1 MENVK
6 RKIISFWLA
15 HFFIRRIA
23 KRYPDFFK
31 KWVCDITDNRL
42 ERKTVIFRYHGDEED
57 KNKPEGVH
65 PLKFYE
71 IADKLHTVERNVF
84 IYHKNFVDR
93 LITGI

>member
-6 RKIISFWLA
+6 RKIISFWLT

-31 KWVCDITDNRL
+31 NWVCDITDNIL
-42 ERKTVIFRYHGDEED
+42 ERKVVIFRYYGDDED
-57 KNKPEGVH
+57 EITREGVH

-71 IADKLHTVERNVF
+71 ISDKLHTVERNVF

-93 LITGI
+93 LISGI